1 MKFNK
6 IKFFTTYTL
15 SLIISIQTNIFDD
28 IILILTIW
36 GDILAS

>member
-6 IKFFTTYTL
+6 IKFFTIYTL